1 MDSAYATSSGPQPR
15 DARGPDKAAALRL
28 RRRRWKMNVPLLIL
42 FTPIIVFF
50 IVFKYTPMAG
60 LIIAFKQYTFME
72 GIWGSDWVGL
82 KNFKVLFSNS
92 LTLSIIRNTVVLS
105 GLSIFVGFPFPIALA
120 IMLNE
125 ARRKWFKRMVQ
136 TLVFLPHFLSWAV
149 IGGIVVTIFSQE
161 TGIVN
166 SLLKT
171 LNGTTFPF
179 LYHERSWIAIFVGS
193 GIWKGAGWG
202 SIIYLAALSTIDS
215 HLYEAA
221 SMDGAGKW
229 RQIWHI
235 TLPGISPTIVLVFIL
250 TMGSV
255 MEVGFDQVYILQN
268 ASVSGVAEVIST
280 YIYRVG
286 LQRAQFSLTSAMGLF
301 ESLIGLVFV
310 LTANRIARRF
320 GQGLW

>member
-1 MDSAYATSSGPQPR
+1 MDSAYATSSGPQPQ
-15 DARGPDKAAALRL
+15 DARGADKAAALRL
-28 RRRRWKMNVPLLIL
+28 RQRRWKMNVPLLIL

-136 TLVFLPHFLSWAV
+136 TMVFLPHFLSWAV

-166 SLLKT
+166 YILKA
-171 LNGTTFPF
+171 LNGATFPF

-250 TMGSV
+250 TMGNV

-310 LTANRIARRF
+310 LTANKIARRF